1 MMTHSSQKWL
11 KSGCWLWRLKCFST
25 FYRSQHQP
33 CSDSTTGSAACLRL
47 LWRSYEGHWCAFTY
61 TFHAHIHLHGNETKQ
76 NKLFV
81 FCSLMVLP
89 ALINQDSKKKKKSF
103 QDIER
108 YKQWGEMA
116 LGFPWQLLQA
126 AKRTA
131 LKTYVRL
138 DWYVHSEH
146 GNRLCVQPITLSLGV
161 HWSNIWLA
169 VCQQPA
175 VIQAKKSLNT

>member
-1 MMTHSSQKWL
+1 M
-11 KSGCWLWRLKCFST
+11 
-25 FYRSQHQP
+25 
-33 CSDSTTGSAACLRL
+33 CLF
-47 LWRSYEGHWCAFTY
+47 WRSYEGHSRACTCMSHPCTHPFTQ
-61 TFHAHIHLHGNETKQ
+61 THTESKQ
-76 NKLFV
+76 NKLLL
-81 FCSLMVLP
+81 FCPLMVLP

-108 YKQWGEMA
+108 YKQWVEMA

-146 GNRLCVQPITLSLGV
+146 GNRLCVQPITLSLSV

-175 VIQAKKSLNT
+175 MIQAEKSSLDI